1 MKKFSLAA
9 LLASALFVSCQP
21 TPEGY
26 KIEGEV
32 EGVQEGKIY
41 LKSFRNKMEP
51 Q

>member
-9 LLASALFVSCQP
+9 LLASALFVSCQS

-32 EGVQEGKIY
+32 EGVQEKHKTYTGY
-41 LKSFRNKMEP
+41 GRR
-51 Q
+51 

>member
-9 LLASALFVSCQP
+9 LLASALFVSCQS

-32 EGVQEGKIY
+32 EGIQFKLVSADR
-41 LKSFRNKMEP
+41 LDFRLERI
-51 Q
+51 